1 MSVALGTTL
10 LQQWGSGAHRR
21 GLLGGRQFYLGSRD
35 PNYTDINCQDTC
47 TEVTEAERCWVTDQ
61 GHDDPGSREEDINS
75 CQLPDP
81 VSS

>member
-10 LQQWGSGAHRR
+10 AAVGPGACRR

-35 PNYTDINCQDTC
+35 PNDTDINCQDTC
-47 TEVTEAERCWVTDQ
+47 TEVTEVERCWVTDQ
-61 GHDDPGSREEDINS
+61 GHDGPSSREEDINS
-75 CQLPDP
+75 YQLPDP